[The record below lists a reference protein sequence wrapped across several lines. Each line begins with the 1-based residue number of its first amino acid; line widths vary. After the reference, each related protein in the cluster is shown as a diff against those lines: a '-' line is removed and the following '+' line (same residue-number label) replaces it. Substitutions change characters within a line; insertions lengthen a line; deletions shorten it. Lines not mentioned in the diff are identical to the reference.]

1 MAQKLKNS
9 SRIGISQKTSL
20 TNKDLKIKWSK
31 IGMRELSI
39 KMWVGHQILVER
51 IGIFGKN
58 GEERKW

>member
-1 MAQKLKNS
+1 M
-9 SRIGISQKTSL
+9 SQKTSL